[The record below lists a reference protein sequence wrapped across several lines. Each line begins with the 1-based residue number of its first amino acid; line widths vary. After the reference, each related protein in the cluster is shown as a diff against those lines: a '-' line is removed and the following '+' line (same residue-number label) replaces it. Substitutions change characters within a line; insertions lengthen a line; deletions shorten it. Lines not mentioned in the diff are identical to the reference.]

1 MRKEKST
8 EVNQENATNESIKIK
23 KLKIKLI
30 KWGILF
36 AVIIAIGVGIFVKG
50 YTNASEKF
58 KDTIAELEKEVD
70 RLSEPIAVYEE
81 ASQEVSLSLIYSKIS
96 DIGELATIEYL
107 YTDAGKFEDPK
118 QLFGKNIPF
127 TTKSFIAKWDGIIK
141 AGIKIEDIIIE
152 INDADKEIIV
162 HMPEATILSHEIDE
176 ESIETLDEKNGLF
189 NEVTVDDVRNFDQV
203 SKDAMEKRAIENG
216 LLDRAIKNAEKII
229 ERLVNNDIV
238 KEQEYRITFTPIA
251 K

>member
-1 MRKEKST
+1 M
-8 EVNQENATNESIKIK
+8 Q
-23 KLKIKLI
+23 
-30 KWGILF
+30 G
-36 AVIIAIGVGIFVKG
+36 AIQAF
-50 YTNASEKF
+50 
-58 KDTIAELEKEVD
+58 
-70 RLSEPIAVYEE
+70 
-81 ASQEVSLSLIYSKIS
+81 
-96 DIGELATIEYL
+96 
-107 YTDAGKFEDPK
+107 
-118 QLFGKNIPF
+118 
-127 TTKSFIAKWDGIIK
+127 IK

-162 HMPEATILSHEIDE
+162 HMPEAKILSHEIDE